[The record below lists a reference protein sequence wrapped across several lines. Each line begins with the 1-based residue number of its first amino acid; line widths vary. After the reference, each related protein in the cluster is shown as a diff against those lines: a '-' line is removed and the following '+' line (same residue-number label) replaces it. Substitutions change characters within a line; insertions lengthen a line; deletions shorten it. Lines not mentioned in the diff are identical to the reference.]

1 MSNVKLI
8 TIMVVLGSFLGG
20 CAARVPYR
28 DAGFSEIQGCDR
40 QLYSKYSQGR
50 RVAMTDED
58 ARAACWKRSIEEHT
72 NYDLLF
78 VEFDDQGWVQKSA
91 GLKRPG
97 RDHLDDFFDRLE
109 ALRQLHKNSGLN
121 VVVFVHGWH
130 HNAGANDS
138 NVRSFRRYLDDI
150 AIAERKA
157 QAAAARRV
165 VGVYVGW
172 RGESITIPGLNMLTF
187 WDRKNTAERVAQGSV
202 REFFSRLDMFRDRVN
217 PDPAQAGAKA
227 RQAVRLVVIGHSFGG
242 LIVYESLSSDF
253 LRASA
258 RHDGEASPG
267 KCQRKF
273 LTRFGD
279 LVIIVNPAF
288 EGIRYEPLKV
298 AGERI
303 KCLDGDQLPVVITVT
318 SIADWA
324 TKHAF
329 PAARFVNTL
338 FEDTPGNQQTANVH
352 TVGHNDRYTTHQL
365 GKCHKQDGDCYA
377 ACGAVPEPEPKKA
390 EQIAEQTTS
399 VDERDKQI
407 SIELSYAMSARW
419 RQRREG
425 SAKPTEYFCGGLWLT
440 DTDSRFPP
448 ANPFWVV
455 QASKDII
462 RDHNDIFN
470 DRFTA
475 FMRQMYLR
483 IAISKDVE

>member
-1 MSNVKLI
+1 MTNIKLI
-8 TIMVVLGSFLGG
+8 TIMIVLCSFLGG

-28 DAGFSEIQGCDR
+28 DAGFSEIQGCDK
-40 QLYSKYSQGR
+40 QLYSKYSQGK

-58 ARAACWKRSIEEHT
+58 ARAECWKRSTEEHT

-78 VEFDDQGWVQKSA
+78 AEFDDQGWVQKSVD
-91 GLKRPG
+91 LKRPG

-109 ALRQLHKNSGLN
+109 ALRKKNSELN

-150 AIAERKA
+150 AIAER
-157 QAAAARRV
+157 QTQGNAARRV

-172 RGESITIPGLNMLTF
+172 RGESIPIRGVNLLTF
-187 WDRKNTAERVAQGSV
+187 WDRKSTAERVARGSV

-217 PDPAQAGAKA
+217 PDPGQGEAKA

-267 KCQRKF
+267 QCQRKF

-288 EGIRYEPLKV
+288 EGNRYEPLKV
-298 AGERI
+298 AGERLR
-303 KCLDGDQLPVVITVT
+303 CLDGDQLPVVITVT
-318 SIADWA
+318 STADWA
-324 TKHAF
+324 TKAAF
-329 PAARFVNTL
+329 PAARFFNTL

-352 TVGHNDRYTTHQL
+352 TVGHNERYTTHQL
-365 GKCHKQDGDCYA
+365 GKCPKEDADCYK
-377 ACGAVPEPEPKKA
+377 ACRTMPEPESKQA

-399 VDERDKQI
+399 VGERNEQI
-407 SIELSYAMSARW
+407 SIELTHAKSALG
-419 RQRREG
+419 RQREG
-425 SAKPTEYFCGGLWLT
+425 NAKSTEYFCGGLLLT
-440 DTDSRFPP
+440 DTNSRFPP
-448 ANPFWVV
+448 TNPFWVV

-483 IAISKDVE
+483 IAIAKDAE